1 MSELIEPEIID
12 VPSVNIEKK
21 DLNPQDII
29 QLEKVVEDYNQ
40 LRVVILDNV
49 ARLKVMSDNL
59 AQDLEIEGYDAE
71 RVMAYSK
78 LVETSNK
85 SLKILTDSYKGISD
99 IIMNVAKIKTNSPNK
114 EKNTDVEIISTSD
127 ILKRLKS
134 KE

>member
-59 AQDLEIEGYDAE
+59 AQDLEVEGYDAE

>member
-12 VPSVNIEKK
+12 APSVNIEKK

-114 EKNTDVEIISTSD
+114 EKNADVEIISTSD

>member
-12 VPSVNIEKK
+12 APSVNIEKK

-134 KE
+134 KD

>member
-1 MSELIEPEIID
+1 MSELIEPKIID
-12 VPSVNIEKK
+12 APSVNIEKK